1 MKNNNVRRAFT
12 ELTSLSR
19 GASRYPWLRQIVWLV
34 TIVVPLTF
42 LFWSLTTNWQ
52 DLRSYDWQFNSIK
65 GGIAVCCL
73 ALAFGLIPLASQQ
86 ALLGLGYSIGYRT
99 IYQGHFVAQLAKY
112 LPGGLWIVPGRVI
125 VFRKYGVDVISSSVE
140 IIVELLVLLASGVVV
155 FLPYPL
161 FVGTGPLSQLWT
173 LGLLLIPATMIGLHP
188 AIFNH
193 VLRWLLALVGYK
205 DATVE
210 LTIRQVASM
219 LLIDIAFWLAA
230 GTGFYLL
237 VTSVQAV
244 PVPMWLAL
252 TSAFSMAWVV
262 GFLAF
267 LTPSGLGVREGALAL
282 LLAPLVPA
290 PLPVVVALL
299 ARLWWT
305 VAELIS
311 VLIAIL
317 LEKHLGQEDNDYAS
331 TKTEQQRDTSASA
344 GPAPPFPL

>member
-1 MKNNNVRRAFT
+1 MKLLGITAGNNILMKNDDAQRIFT
-12 ELTSLSR
+12 ELTTRLSR
-19 GASRYPWLRQIVWLV
+19 WSSRYHWLRQIVRLV
-34 TIVVPLTF
+34 TIVVPLAF

-52 DLRSYDWQFNSIK
+52 DLRSYDWQFNSIR
-65 GGIAVCCL
+65 GGLAVCCL
-73 ALAFGLIPLASQQ
+73 TLAFGLIPLASQQ

-99 IYQGHFVAQLAKY
+99 VYTGHFMAQLAKY

-125 VFRKYGVDVISSSVE
+125 VFRKYGVNVISSSVG
-140 IIVELLVLLASGVVV
+140 IIVELFVLLVSGAVV
-155 FLPYPL
+155 FLPYLL
-161 FVGTGPLSQLWT
+161 FVGAGPLSQLWT
-173 LGLLLIPATMIGLHP
+173 LGLLLIPATMIGLHLG
-188 AIFNH
+188 IFNH
-193 VLRWLLALVGYK
+193 ALRWFLALVGYK

-317 LEKHLGQEDNDYAS
+317 LGKLFCS
-331 TKTEQQRDTSASA
+331 
-344 GPAPPFPL
+344 